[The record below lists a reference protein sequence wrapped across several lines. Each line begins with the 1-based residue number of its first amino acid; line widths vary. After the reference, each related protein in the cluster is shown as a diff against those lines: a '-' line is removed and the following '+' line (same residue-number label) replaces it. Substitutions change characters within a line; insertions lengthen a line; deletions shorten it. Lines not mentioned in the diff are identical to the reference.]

1 MKYIS
6 ISFACLATL
15 AISGCASAIDHHS
28 QVGNDHSQAPIGEQL
43 HQRRETVAYNWR
55 RYGIEVSFYRQAYES
70 HWTMTIRDSHRII
83 DQALATGGEKIWALS
98 DSKCSTQDCLR
109 IIDQSLRDFNAEKP
123 NARLESVDIEMHIIK
138 DLWGEILVGL
148 RQRMASL
155 GGEKSQDLFD
165 IPSVV
170 GVEVDNVV
178 NESATTVAIKSL
190 LREHRMKVGAIGISE
205 YLLFKDALSGRKW
218 SEIATLPGIGIM
230 APGTIEFGVVES
242 RAGSTSEPGV
252 KRTALLQSPQP

>member
-1 MKYIS
+1 MKYIT
-6 ISFACLATL
+6 ISFACLAAL
-15 AISGCASAIDHHS
+15 AISGCAGAIDHQS
-28 QVGNDHSQAPIGEQL
+28 QAGNDHSQAPIGEQL
-43 HQRRETVAYNWR
+43 HQRRETVAYNWQ
-55 RYGIEVSFYRQAYES
+55 RYGIEVSFYRQAHES
-70 HWTMTIRDSHRII
+70 HWTMAVRDSHRVI
-83 DQALATGGEKIWALS
+83 DQALAAGEEKIWAIS

-109 IIDQSLRDFNAEKP
+109 IIDQSLRDFHAEKP

-148 RQRMASL
+148 HQGMASL

-165 IPSVV
+165 IPPAV
-170 GVEVDNVV
+170 GIEVENVV
-178 NESATTVAIKSL
+178 NASATTVAIKRL
-190 LREHRMKVGAIGISE
+190 LREHGINVGAIGISE
-205 YLLFKDALSGRKW
+205 YLLFKDSLSGRKW
-218 SEIATLPGIGIM
+218 SDIATLPGIGIM